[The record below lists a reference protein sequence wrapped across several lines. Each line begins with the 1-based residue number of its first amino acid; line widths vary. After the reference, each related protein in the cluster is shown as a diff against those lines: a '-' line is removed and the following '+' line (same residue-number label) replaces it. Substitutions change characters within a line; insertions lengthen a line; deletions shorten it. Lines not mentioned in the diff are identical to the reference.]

1 LEDEKYK
8 HRYYSEK
15 KYEAAK
21 GTIVLG
27 LIFVFVGI
35 LSLVFRAL
43 DIRFVGLLSWG
54 FWLFIPAFF
63 ILLGGFQQLYTNEK
77 YKKAVMRALMDRGNQ
92 GTYKLEHIAL
102 EVGIRPKDL
111 IRILADLRDKG
122 KVIYRF
128 NPETGEIE
136 LGQKIVYVQS
146 EQYTPPAR
154 NLNAPLPSEGKN
166 FCVYCGYQLER
177 DAKFCP
183 SCGSK
188 LK

>member
-1 LEDEKYK
+1 
-8 HRYYSEK
+8 
-15 KYEAAK
+15 
-21 GTIVLG
+21 
-27 LIFVFVGI
+27 
-35 LSLVFRAL
+35 
-43 DIRFVGLLSWG
+43 
-54 FWLFIPAFF
+54 
-63 ILLGGFQQLYTNEK
+63 
-77 YKKAVMRALMDRGNQ
+77 MDRRNQ

-111 IRILADLRDKG
+111 LYVLADLRDKG
-122 KVIYRF
+122 KAIYRF

-136 LGQKIVYVQS
+136 LGQEIVYIPS
-146 EQYTPPAR
+146 EHFAPPAKKVQ
-154 NLNAPLPSEGKN
+154 APIPSEGKN